1 MAAYTKTDSL
11 DRFFSEIQRIN
22 KEVPDKVKR
31 ISQYRRAASRLAS
44 VANKRVERLEAN
56 NLTDSPAYK
65 AYLESGGKFGV
76 KGKTH
81 NEVQAEVARLKRF
94 IESSTST
101 VKGVTQTLKDMAANT
116 GIKYTD
122 LNDLKAKSSQ
132 FFNLASK
139 VEQYLRTVEDMASA
153 IGYQKIWEAINQ
165 YVKDASITLDG
176 SESDI
181 EQMTQAVVEAIKEYD
196 TPIQKLGGNGWF
208 TLK

>member
-11 DRFFSEIQRIN
+11 DKFFSEIQRIN
-22 KEVPDKVKR
+22 TEVPAKQQR

-44 VANKRVERLEAN
+44 VANKRIDRLEAN
-56 NLTDSPAYK
+56 GLTESPAYK
-65 AYLESGGKFGV
+65 TYLETGGKFGV

-116 GIKYTD
+116 GITYTD
-122 LNDLKAKSSQ
+122 FNDLKAKSSK
-132 FFNLASK
+132 FFELASK

-153 IGYQKIWEAINQ
+153 IGYQKIWESINQ
-165 YVKDASITLDG
+165 YVKDSQISLEG
-176 SESDI
+176 SERDI
-181 EQMTQAVVEAIKEYD
+181 DQMTQAVVDAIKEYD
-196 TPIQKLGGNGWF
+196 APIQKLGGNGWF

>member
-11 DRFFSEIQRIN
+11 DKFFSEIQRIN
-22 KEVPDKVKR
+22 TEVPAKQQR

-44 VANKRVERLEAN
+44 VANKRIDRLEAN
-56 NLTDSPAYK
+56 GLTESPAYK
-65 AYLESGGKFGV
+65 TYLETGGKFGV

-101 VKGVTQTLKDMAANT
+101 VKGVTQTLKDMASNT
-116 GIKYTD
+116 GITYTD
-122 LNDLKAKSSQ
+122 FNDLKAKSGK
-132 FFNLASK
+132 FFELASK

-165 YVKDASITLDG
+165 YVKDSQISLEG
-176 SESDI
+176 SERDI
-181 EQMTQAVVEAIKEYD
+181 DQMTQAVVDAIKEYD
-196 TPIQKLGGNGWF
+196 APIQKLGGNGWF